1 MVRFFFIVVIMVE
14 KLSSVSI
21 IFDVDLVIV
30 VFDFIVISILVFFRV
45 GVLFIL
51 LFVCLYK

>member
-1 MVRFFFIVVIMVE
+1 MVRFFFIAVIMVE

>member
-14 KLSSVSI
+14 KLLSVSI

>member
-1 MVRFFFIVVIMVE
+1 MVE
-14 KLSSVSI
+14 KLSLVSI